1 MSQSFVRTASSV
13 CQAQEENMS
22 VNAAKSNFGKPEVE
36 YLGHVL
42 TKHGIKSQT
51 KKCIFKVHWNVINKF
66 VKPYSLVL

>member
-42 TKHGIKSQT
+42 TKHEIKSQT
-51 KKCIFKVHWNVINKF
+51 KKDTR
-66 VKPYSLVL
+66 YLSLSDTASYG

>member
-1 MSQSFVRTASSV
+1 
-13 CQAQEENMS
+13 MS

-51 KKCIFKVHWNVINKF
+51 KKDTR
-66 VKPYSLVL
+66 YLSDTASYG

>member
-13 CQAQEENMS
+13 CQAQEENLS
-22 VNAAKSNFGKPEVE
+22 VNAAKSNFGKPKVE

-51 KKCIFKVHWNVINKF
+51 KKDTRCILAILPPMAELKV
-66 VKPYSLVL
+66 